1 MLDQLRRDIQTRLD
15 ELLADVDKLRRALTA
30 LTSRDGASASETTG
44 NSTSPPSPRRA
55 RSARAS
61 STASGKPPR
70 SRRSAKPQ
78 SATAAAAPKPEDSQ
92 TTTPRK
98 GASAGPA
105 RTAPG
110 ATKTAVLAAL
120 ANGSAMTASEVA
132 DATALGRAS
141 VSTTL
146 SKLAKAGQVTKAARG
161 YQIIG
166 QTSPDTPVAAV
177 SATDTQPVT

>member
-1 MLDQLRRDIQTRLD
+1 
-15 ELLADVDKLRRALTA
+15 
-30 LTSRDGASASETTG
+30 
-44 NSTSPPSPRRA
+44 
-55 RSARAS
+55 
-61 STASGKPPR
+61 
-70 SRRSAKPQ
+70 
-78 SATAAAAPKPEDSQ
+78 
-92 TTTPRK
+92 
-98 GASAGPA
+98 
-105 RTAPG
+105 
-110 ATKTAVLAAL
+110 
-120 ANGSAMTASEVA
+120 MTASEVA